1 MNIFNKKSYLNHLY
15 MKSKSSCNESLFYF
29 LVFLTIVLICLIIY
43 YFYINND
50 KDKEHFD
57 GFSPFNNKQANCD
70 KENDQEQLQ
79 KLVAQ
84 WETPYNSHNM
94 GYENAG
100 PMDLPPLNPVKSFP
114 TFNFRPSYGPEGEMI
129 LNFVDKFNDKGEID
143 GYDVKLIPNNII
155 TA

>member
-1 MNIFNKKSYLNHLY
+1 
-15 MKSKSSCNESLFYF
+15 MKSNKSSCNQSLFYF
-29 LVFLTIVLICLIIY
+29 LVFLTFVLIGLIIY
-43 YFYINND
+43 YFYINKAAESSS

-84 WETPYNSHNM
+84 WETPYNGRTY

-100 PMDLPPLNPVKSFP
+100 PMDLPPLNPVKSF
-114 TFNFRPSYGPEGEMI
+114 TSFNFHSPTGPEGEKNF
-129 LNFVDKFNDKGEID
+129 NFVDKFNDKGEID
-143 GYDVKLIPNNII
+143 GYDVKLLDNNII

>member
-1 MNIFNKKSYLNHLY
+1 
-15 MKSKSSCNESLFYF
+15 MKSNKSSCNQSLFYF
-29 LVFLTIVLICLIIY
+29 LIFLTFVLICLIIY
-43 YFYINND
+43 YFYIN
-50 KDKEHFD
+50 KAVADKEHFD

-84 WETPYNSHNM
+84 WETPYNKNNM

-114 TFNFRPSYGPEGEMI
+114 SFNFHSETGPEGEKI
-129 LNFVDKFNDKGEID
+129 FNFVDKFNDKGEID
-143 GYDVKLIPNNII
+143 GYDLKLIPNNIQ

>member
-1 MNIFNKKSYLNHLY
+1 
-15 MKSKSSCNESLFYF
+15 MKSNKSSCNQSLFYF
-29 LVFLTIVLICLIIY
+29 LVFLTFVLIGLIIY
-43 YFYINND
+43 YFYIN
-50 KDKEHFD
+50 KAVESSSKEHFD

-84 WETPYNSHNM
+84 WETPYNGRTY

-100 PMDLPPLNPVKSFP
+100 EMSLPPLNIIKSYP
-114 TFNFRPSYGPEGEMI
+114 SFNFHSETGPEGEKI
-129 LNFVDKFNDKGEID
+129 FNFIDKFNDKGEIN
-143 GYDVKLIPNNII
+143 GYDLKLLDNNII

>member
-1 MNIFNKKSYLNHLY
+1 
-15 MKSKSSCNESLFYF
+15 MKSNKSSCNESLFYF

-43 YFYINND
+43 YFIINKSGN
-50 KDKEHFD
+50 KEHFD

-79 KLVAQ
+79 KLLAT
-84 WETPYNSHNM
+84 WETPYNSHNF

-100 PMDLPPLNPVKSFP
+100 VMDLPPLNPIKSY
-114 TFNFRPSYGPEGEMI
+114 TSFNFRPSHGPEGEKI
-129 LNFVDKFNDKGEID
+129 FNFIDKFNDKNEIQ
-143 GYDVKLIPNNII
+143 GYEVKLIDNNII

>member
-1 MNIFNKKSYLNHLY
+1 
-15 MKSKSSCNESLFYF
+15 MKSNKSSCNQSLFYF
-29 LVFLTIVLICLIIY
+29 LVFLTFVLICLIIY
-43 YFYINND
+43 YFYIN
-50 KDKEHFD
+50 KAVADKEHFD

-84 WETPYNSHNM
+84 WETPYNGRTY

-100 PMDLPPLNPVKSFP
+100 EMSLPPLNIIKSYP
-114 TFNFRPSYGPEGEMI
+114 SFNFHSPTGAEGEKI
-129 LNFVDKFNDKGEID
+129 FNFVDKFNDKGEID
-143 GYDVKLIPNNII
+143 GYNVKLLDNNII

>member
-1 MNIFNKKSYLNHLY
+1 
-15 MKSKSSCNESLFYF
+15 MKNNKSSCNESLFYF
-29 LVFLTIVLICLIIY
+29 LVFLTFVLICLIIY
-43 YFYINND
+43 YFYIN
-50 KDKEHFD
+50 KSVVEGKEHFD
-57 GFSPFNNKQANCD
+57 GFSPFNNKQANCN

-100 PMDLPPLNPVKSFP
+100 PMDLPPLNPVRSYP
-114 TFNFRPSYGPEGEMI
+114 TLNFRPSYGPEGEKI
-129 LNFVDKFNDKGEID
+129 FNFIDKFNDKGEID
-143 GYDVKLIPNNII
+143 GYDVKLLDNNII

>member
-1 MNIFNKKSYLNHLY
+1 
-15 MKSKSSCNESLFYF
+15 MKSNKSSCNQSLFYF
-29 LVFLTIVLICLIIY
+29 LIFLTFVLIGLIIY
-43 YFYINND
+43 YFYIN
-50 KDKEHFD
+50 KSVESSSKEHFD

-84 WETPYNSHNM
+84 WETPYNGRTY

-100 PMDLPPLNPVKSFP
+100 PMDLPPLNPLKSYP
-114 TFNFRPSYGPEGEMI
+114 SFNFHSPTGPEGEKI
-129 LNFVDKFNDKGEID
+129 FNFIDKFNDKGEID
-143 GYDVKLIPNNII
+143 GYDVKLLDNNII

>member
-1 MNIFNKKSYLNHLY
+1 MKKNN
-15 MKSKSSCNESLFYF
+15 SSCNESLFYF
-29 LVFLTIVLICLIIY
+29 LAFLTIVLICLIIY
-43 YFYINND
+43 YFYINKASEESSNND

-84 WETPYNSHNM
+84 WETPYNSHNF

-100 PMDLPPLNPVKSFP
+100 PMDLPPLNIIRSFP
-114 TFNFRPSYGPEGEMI
+114 QFNFHSETGPEGEKI
-129 LNFVDKFNDKGEID
+129 FNFIDKFNDKGEIN
-143 GYDVKLIPNNII
+143 GYEVKLLDNNII

>member
-1 MNIFNKKSYLNHLY
+1 MKKNN
-15 MKSKSSCNESLFYF
+15 SSCNEALFYF
-29 LVFLTIVLICLIIY
+29 LVFLTFLLICLIIY
-43 YFYINND
+43 YFYINKTVEESLNNED
-50 KDKEHFD
+50 NEHFD

-84 WETPYNSHNM
+84 WETPYNKNNM

-100 PMDLPPLNPVKSFP
+100 PMDLPPLNKIQSYP
-114 TFNFRPSYGPEGEMI
+114 TFNFAPSHGPEGEKI
-129 LNFVDKFNDKGEID
+129 FNYTDTFNDNAEID
-143 GYDVKLIPNNII
+143 GYDLKLIPNNII

>member
-1 MNIFNKKSYLNHLY
+1 

-43 YFYINND
+43 YFYINKSIEESSNN
-50 KDKEHFD
+50 DKEHFD

-79 KLVAQ
+79 KLVSQ

-114 TFNFRPSYGPEGEMI
+114 TFNMRPSYGPEGEKI
-129 LNFVDKFNDKGEID
+129 FNFIDKFNDKGEID
-143 GYDVKLIPNNII
+143 GYDVKLIPNNIQ

>member
-1 MNIFNKKSYLNHLY
+1 
-15 MKSKSSCNESLFYF
+15 MKSNKSSCNQSLFYF

-43 YFYINND
+43 YFYINKAVESSTN
-50 KDKEHFD
+50 DKEHFD

-84 WETPYNSHNM
+84 WETPYNGRTY

-114 TFNFRPSYGPEGEMI
+114 TFNFRPSYGPDGEKI
-129 LNFVDKFNDKGEID
+129 FNFVDKFNDKGEID
-143 GYDVKLIPNNII
+143 GYEVKLLDNNIQ

>member
-1 MNIFNKKSYLNHLY
+1 
-15 MKSKSSCNESLFYF
+15 MKSNKSSCNQSLFYF
-29 LVFLTIVLICLIIY
+29 LVFLTFVLICLIIY
-43 YFYINND
+43 YFYIN
-50 KDKEHFD
+50 KAVADKEHFD

-84 WETPYNSHNM
+84 WETPYNKNNM

-100 PMDLPPLNPVKSFP
+100 PMDLPPLNKIQSYP
-114 TFNFRPSYGPEGEMI
+114 TFNMSSSYGPEGEKI
-129 LNFVDKFNDKGEID
+129 FNFIDKFNDKGEID

>member
-1 MNIFNKKSYLNHLY
+1 
-15 MKSKSSCNESLFYF
+15 MKSNKSSCNQSLFYF
-29 LVFLTIVLICLIIY
+29 LIFLTFVLICLIIY
-43 YFYINND
+43 YFYIN
-50 KDKEHFD
+50 KAVESSSKEHFD

-84 WETPYNSHNM
+84 WEKPYNGRTY

-114 TFNFRPSYGPEGEMI
+114 TFSFHSQTGPEGEKI
-129 LNFVDKFNDKGEID
+129 FNFIDKFNDKGEIN

>member
-1 MNIFNKKSYLNHLY
+1 
-15 MKSKSSCNESLFYF
+15 MKNKSSCNESLFYF

-43 YFYINND
+43 YFYINKAVEESSNN
-50 KDKEHFD
+50 DKEHFD
-57 GFSPFNNKQANCD
+57 GFSPFNNKEANCD

-84 WETPYNSHNM
+84 WETPYNGRTD
-94 GYENAG
+94 GYENSG
-100 PMDLPPLNPVKSFP
+100 PMDLPPMNPVRSYP
-114 TFNFRPSYGPEGEMI
+114 SFNFHSETGPEGEKI
-129 LNFVDKFNDKGEID
+129 FNFVDKFSESGEID